1 MTMVYVLGAFPKVS
15 ETFITGEIAELRRQG
30 VDVAVFSLRRPQGGG
45 PAQPDEAA
53 LLPYTRYLPSGRT
66 RLLHLGLAVTRAFS
80 ENPGRTVSSLWWAV
94 RRGVTGHNSGELLRF
109 AQAAYISKRL
119 PASAEHLHAHFAHG
133 PATCVALVSRLTG
146 VPYSFTAHARDIFE
160 YGDRKGVHDKVA
172 SAQSVIAISRHG
184 SDHVVDLA
192 GHDLANRV
200 QIVPNGID
208 LGRFRRRTSEPTGTP
223 LILCVARLVE
233 KKGQDT
239 LLGGVARL
247 VEKKGQDTLLRA
259 IAMLV
264 REGRR
269 VRCQLVGEG
278 PLRGQLEATAQWLG
292 ISDLVT
298 FSGALPTTDVLTAY
312 EAASLFVLPC
322 QMDSNGDQDGLPVSL
337 VEAMA
342 VGVPVISTRISGIP
356 ELVDDGR
363 SGLLVD
369 PFDARGLANAMA
381 RVLDDSRLAGTLADE
396 ARTVAET
403 YDRTKTT
410 QRFIEVTGISVPAEP
425 VSELADVS

>member
-53 LLPYTRYLPSGRT
+53 LMPYTRYLPSGRS
-66 RLLHLGLAVTRAFS
+66 RLFHLGVAVTRAFS

-94 RRGVTGHNSGELLRF
+94 RRGITGHNSGELLRF

-192 GHDLANRV
+192 GRDLANRV
-200 QIVPNGID
+200 QIGPNGID
-208 LGRFRRRTSEPTGTP
+208 LGRFRRRSSEPTGTP

-239 LLGGVARL
+239 LL
-247 VEKKGQDTLLRA
+247 RA
-259 IAMLV
+259 VAMLV

-269 VRCQLVGEG
+269 VRCELVGDG

-342 VGVPVISTRISGIP
+342 VGVPVISTHISGIP

-381 RVLDDSRLAGTLADE
+381 SVLDDSRLASTLADE
-396 ARTVAET
+396 ARAVAET

-425 VSELADVS
+425 TSELADVS